1 MLAFGDLGVSEKLR
15 LPSFLKFCPCIE
27 AGLGSRD
34 AVPRSEAVGMFLMP
48 GGHFLIEIPV

>member
-34 AVPRSEAVGMFLMP
+34 AVRRTEAVGMFLMP